1 MHTINV
7 KTWYPQQSNVL
18 SSLVLSTGSAMEADA
33 YATALLVMKLEDAK
47 QLLKKIDHIE
57 GFIVSADADGDIQQ
71 YTTQGFREA
80 EKIEGQFKQ

>member
-1 MHTINV
+1 
-7 KTWYPQQSNVL
+7 
-18 SSLVLSTGSAMEADA
+18 
-33 YATALLVMKLEDAK
+33 MKLEDAK